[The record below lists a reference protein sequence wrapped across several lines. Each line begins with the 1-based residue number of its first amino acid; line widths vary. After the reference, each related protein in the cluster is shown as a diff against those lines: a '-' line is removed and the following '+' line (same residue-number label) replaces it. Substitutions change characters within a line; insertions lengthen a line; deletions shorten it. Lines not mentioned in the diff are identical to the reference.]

1 MYAFANFATDYSP
14 SARTLLSGLSL
25 CCCGA
30 CIARFVWPAAAID
43 QVASP
48 FEVGR
53 CASINGLWDGAIR
66 SKIVH
71 QPHNTGLSM
80 KHQARVQAIGIIW
93 GFLLLGSL
101 AGCAQLND
109 TGLALLSSNLPAVA
123 IVDGQLLQGE
133 IQLFPDH
140 TGTVSLRG
148 QGSCMG
154 RLRYTATSTGAVD
167 LRCSGGVVCD
177 LKMTLLGDT
186 RGYGYGPTASGT
198 ASLVFGMTAQE
209 SVAHLIVPAD
219 RRLVE
224 RAGTAYL
231 ELQ

>member
-1 MYAFANFATDYSP
+1 
-14 SARTLLSGLSL
+14 
-25 CCCGA
+25 
-30 CIARFVWPAAAID
+30 
-43 QVASP
+43 
-48 FEVGR
+48 
-53 CASINGLWDGAIR
+53 
-66 SKIVH
+66 
-71 QPHNTGLSM
+71 M

-167 LRCSGGVVCD
+167 LRCSGGVVGD